1 MTYVTNDDDMILYNM
16 TTCCVVVRIG
26 IPGKLSKVKDV
37 KNSLKPEGVMEI
49 YVNKEQFEEINRKLY
64 NL

>member
-1 MTYVTNDDDMILYNM
+1 M

-37 KNSLKPEGVMEI
+37 KNSLKPEGFMEI
-49 YVNKEQFEEINRKLY
+49 YVNKERFDEINRKLY